1 MIIPR
6 SPIPTFERQ
15 KGEKPVHKSRLL
27 SATIVA
33 AISAVLGGCL
43 YRSTGPAWAGSHASG
58 TYGSPDGGTYG
69 GGAQGSPDGGT
80 FGGPPDHGTYGGP
93 YGSPDHGTY
102 GGPYGSSDRGT
113 YGGAYGSPDR
123 GTYGGPSRS
132 PGEGPYGGANG
143 RANGGADRGG
153 YGRAHG
159 WTGGA
164 AQGIE
169 ADPYNPVINPRDFVS
184 WVNNRYF
191 TLRPGAIF
199 TYEKRTPQ
207 GTERTEIEVT
217 GQKRKVMGV
226 LTTVVR
232 HRAWLNGQ
240 LKEDAR
246 DWYAQDRWGN
256 VWYFGEEVDN
266 YENGR
271 LKDHQGSW
279 EAGVNGAKPGIVML
293 NEPRVGLT
301 YRQEHRKG
309 QAEDMG
315 TVIALDRTV
324 RVASGTF
331 HGCLQTRDW
340 SLIDRTAN
348 EYKYYCPQVGFVA
361 FEETAPG
368 GGNSSQLVSA
378 SNARANAFNAR
389 RSAFKA
395 HSRAVARRDRDGDR
409 D

>member
-1 MIIPR
+1 MHTSR
-6 SPIPTFERQ
+6 S
-15 KGEKPVHKSRLL
+15 L
-27 SATIVA
+27 SAMIVA
-33 AISAVLGGCL
+33 AISTILGGCERGP
-43 YRSTGPAWAGSHASG
+43 YGSGGTGSPGGGTYVGGGTGSPGDGKISG
-58 TYGSPDGGTYG
+58 TGIPGGETLGGGAYGSPGGGTLG
-69 GGAQGSPDGGT
+69 GGAYGSAGGETLGGGAYRSPDGGT
-80 FGGPPDHGTYGGP
+80 FGDRGYGSPEGGTYGG
-93 YGSPDHGTY
+93 TY
-102 GGPYGSSDRGT
+102 G
-113 YGGAYGSPDR
+113 
-123 GTYGGPSRS
+123 S
-132 PGEGPYGGANG
+132 PGEGPYGGASGANG
-143 RANGGADRGG
+143 RADQGG

-164 AQGIE
+164 VQSIE

-184 WVNNRYF
+184 WVSNRYF

-207 GTERTEIEVT
+207 GTERTEIEVSR
-217 GQKRKVMGV
+217 QKRRVMGV

-266 YENGR
+266 YYENGR

-301 YRQEHRKG
+301 YRQEHYRG
-309 QAEDMG
+309 QAEDMA

-368 GGNSSQLVSA
+368 GGNSSQLVSV
-378 SNARANAFNAR
+378 SNARVNAFNAR

-395 HSRAVARRDRDGDR
+395 QGRAVAQRDRDGDR